1 MKKLIIA
8 LSFIGLSAIS
18 FAGDTTTNRIGL
30 INPALE
36 SFGWGPKYW
45 ANNQIIDGNAAWLGL
60 PNIFTST
67 NTFTST
73 TTFSGPVIASSIT
86 ASFFIGDGS
95 GLTGLPSSISYPILA
110 PHGPETNPS
119 YSFDGVPPFGGGG
132 LSFVQYSQFGILGPA
147 IFSSPHSGCGPLAT
161 AVFESGQAW
170 FSGPIV
176 ASTGSFNDPGLNE
189 VGGGILFSS
198 AGLELHSDG
207 SSKALVIDDWT
218 TLNTSAIFDPN
229 GIADIKT
236 NVKMSNYGAGAA
248 TFDASG
254 NIVSEPLSD
263 AAPRTNITPRRAGQ
277 SIYNSTDR
285 EICTSSGTTP
295 STWFF
300 GTGATPCGH

>member
-1 MKKLIIA
+1 MKKTLCFLA
-8 LSFIGLSAIS
+8 LMLGARMAVADSQTTRYQFVMPTIGS
-18 FAGDTTTNRIGL
+18 T
-30 INPALE
+30 
-36 SFGWGPKYW
+36 GWGVKL
-45 ANNQIIDGNAAWLGL
+45 NNDLVAVDSATAGQFIDNNFSGN
-60 PNIFTST
+60 
-67 NTFTST
+67 NTFSST